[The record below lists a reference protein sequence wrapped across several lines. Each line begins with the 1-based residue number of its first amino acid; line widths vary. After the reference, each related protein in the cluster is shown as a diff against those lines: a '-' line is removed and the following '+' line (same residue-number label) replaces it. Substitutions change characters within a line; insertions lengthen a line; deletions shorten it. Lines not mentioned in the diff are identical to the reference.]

1 MNLELGDVVLLMLV
15 AFAATWWWR
24 GYAVKEVAL
33 RATRDH
39 CRAMQVQLLDESVV
53 MRGFW
58 FKRDAQG
65 SLRVRRSYE
74 FEFTSTGDERY
85 AGCTVMLGPR
95 VESIQLQPHR
105 LN

>member
-1 MNLELGDVVLLMLV
+1 MFELPDAILLMLFV
-15 AFAATWWWR
+15 FAAAWWWR

-33 RATRDH
+33 RSTRQH
-39 CRAMQVQLLDESVV
+39 CHELQVQLLDESVV
-53 MRGFW
+53 MRGLW
-58 FKRDAQG
+58 LKRDARG
-65 SLRVRRSYE
+65 LLRVRRSYE

-85 AGCTVMLGPR
+85 YGCTVMLGPR

>member
-1 MNLELGDVVLLMLV
+1 MYFDLGDAVLLIV
-15 AFAATWWWR
+15 FVSAAMWWWR

-33 RATRDH
+33 RATREH
-39 CRAMQVQLLDESVV
+39 CREMQVQFLDESVV
-53 MRGFW
+53 IRGFW
-58 FKRDAQG
+58 FQRDASG

-85 AGCTVMLGPR
+85 HGCTVMLGPR
-95 VESIQLQPHR
+95 VETIQLQPHR